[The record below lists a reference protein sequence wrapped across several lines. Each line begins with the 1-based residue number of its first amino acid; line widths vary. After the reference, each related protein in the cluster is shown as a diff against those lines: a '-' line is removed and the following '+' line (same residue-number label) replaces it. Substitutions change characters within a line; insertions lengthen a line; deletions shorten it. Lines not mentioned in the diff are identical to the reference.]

1 MIIID
6 YVSKVIFI
14 VYVII
19 FWLKKMIFDKINR
32 ILVNVFV
39 IEIDMG
45 YWYNCFKYFD
55 MYFILFYIVI
65 YEYRRLNI
73 CI

>member
-32 ILVNVFV
+32 ILVYVFV
-39 IEIDMG
+39 IKIDMG

-55 MYFILFYIVI
+55 MYFILFYVVI